1 MALGDKLP
9 VVMGREKAAP
19 SGVATL
25 GADGVLTEAQRPGL
39 AQIRGGSNPN
49 LLLNWDFRNP
59 VNRNGMA
66 EYTINGYTL
75 DRWTATN
82 ASVSLESGFIK
93 LSKTNAL
100 ASGRF
105 RQPEE
110 AVYKAGTTLTFSILA
125 RVNSVSGGRAVMRFS
140 KGAELIGSYVSLL
153 DTNGSFQLFTNTI
166 ILNEDV
172 GNLYVE
178 PFWTDAAA
186 TANVDV
192 MAAKLELGPVQT
204 LARQNETGEWE
215 IIDPPDYDLQYLLCS
230 QYSPITGQWAGSQ
243 HSNKNLLLNWDFHRP
258 VNRNGMAEYT
268 GVGYTIDRWRS
279 NSTGTV
285 LALTDNG
292 IQASAT
298 GASDVYVVQRFESPL
313 PTGTYTASALVFASD
328 GSGLVQLIYEDGTY
342 GPIKKITASGLFTLT
357 ATVPKRIRS
366 MLLQINAGS
375 RIIFQAAKLEPG
387 SHQTLARQNEGGEW
401 EIIDPHDYDLQYLL
415 CSQYSPSTGEW
426 VGSQHS
432 NKNLLLNWDFRRPV
446 NRNGKTEY
454 TASGYTIDF
463 WRCDFSQGYTGSVS
477 ITRSGIEL
485 SNSQTYL
492 GCFMEN
498 LAEEL
503 LGKTFTFCLLTTA
516 GCYRQ
521 SFTLP
526 DVVEAEKQTIISV
539 ILGPVKLD
547 VVAKGAANQLALQV
561 HPVKAAGAILSA
573 AKLELGPVQTLA
585 RQNAD
590 GVWEIIDPPDYD
602 LQYLLCSQYSPSTG
616 QWVGSQHSNKNLL
629 DNWYFAGG
637 GSQQGGGQLP
647 INQRWKAEYAGVGYA
662 IDRWQLSVA
671 RGKLTLNHGFITLT
685 NTAASGAEYLRQSL
699 EPDFH
704 TGDVLTLTF
713 FVRGNAQ
720 GQVFLGNR
728 ETGAN
733 IGAGTASFTASAEW
747 QPVAITIKLGSTL
760 PGYAVIQITGNGAY
774 LDILAA
780 KLEVGAVQ
788 SLAHKEG
795 DTWVLNDPPPNYQQ
809 ELAKCQR
816 YQFKVEANSGRYA
829 GSSRENI
836 NTVQMFIPT
845 PVTPRANPSYP
856 SGSIRLNVFTST
868 GAYSNVSCSIISA
881 LSIGDGILLTLTS
894 DSALSG
900 GTYRAC
906 VISILSSILL
916 DFNL

>member
-432 NKNLLLNWDFRRPV
+432 NKNLLLNWDFHRPV
-446 NRNGKTEY
+446 NRNGMAEY
-454 TASGYTIDF
+454 TGVGYTIDR
-463 WRCDFSQGYTGSVS
+463 WR
-477 ITRSGIEL
+477 
-485 SNSQTYL
+485 SNSTGTVLALTDNGIQASATGASDVYVVQRFESPLPTGTY
-492 GCFMEN
+492 
-498 LAEEL
+498 
-503 LGKTFTFCLLTTA
+503 TA
-516 GCYRQ
+516 SALVFASDGSGLVQLIYEDGTYGPIKKITA
-521 SFTLP
+521 SGLFTLTATVP
-526 DVVEAEKQTIISV
+526 KRIRSMLLQINAGSRIIF
-539 ILGPVKLD
+539 
-547 VVAKGAANQLALQV
+547 Q
-561 HPVKAAGAILSA
+561 A
-573 AKLELGPVQTLA
+573 AKLEPGSHQTLA
-585 RQNAD
+585 RQNE
-590 GVWEIIDPPDYD
+590 GGEWEIIDPPDYD

-900 GTYRAC
+900 GAFRAC

>member
-401 EIIDPHDYDLQYLL
+401 EIIDP
-415 CSQYSPSTGEW
+415 
-426 VGSQHS
+426 
-432 NKNLLLNWDFRRPV
+432 
-446 NRNGKTEY
+446 
-454 TASGYTIDF
+454 
-463 WRCDFSQGYTGSVS
+463 
-477 ITRSGIEL
+477 
-485 SNSQTYL
+485 
-492 GCFMEN
+492 
-498 LAEEL
+498 
-503 LGKTFTFCLLTTA
+503 
-516 GCYRQ
+516 
-521 SFTLP
+521 
-526 DVVEAEKQTIISV
+526 
-539 ILGPVKLD
+539 
-547 VVAKGAANQLALQV
+547 
-561 HPVKAAGAILSA
+561 
-573 AKLELGPVQTLA
+573 
-585 RQNAD
+585 
-590 GVWEIIDPPDYD
+590 PDYD

-900 GTYRAC
+900 GAFRAC